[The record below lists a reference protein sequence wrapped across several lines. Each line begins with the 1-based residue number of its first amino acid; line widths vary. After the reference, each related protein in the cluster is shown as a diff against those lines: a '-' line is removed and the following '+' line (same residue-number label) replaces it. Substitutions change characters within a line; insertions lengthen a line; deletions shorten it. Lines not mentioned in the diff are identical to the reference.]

1 MVKVRNVMRE
11 LILNVCMHVCIYNP
25 CFNHAYQYTLLIIT
39 NTVRTRRVKGMMT
52 ALSNSVAPTKPVP
65 VLVVG
70 VVEDAVVEDAVPM
83 LDPLLDEVLVL
94 NSLSRSSR
102 RCLQSLL
109 NL

>member
-1 MVKVRNVMRE
+1 MFVY
-11 LILNVCMHVCIYNP
+11 VCLYNS

-65 VLVVG
+65 VLLVGVVVDV

>member
-1 MVKVRNVMRE
+1 
-11 LILNVCMHVCIYNP
+11 
-25 CFNHAYQYTLLIIT
+25 
-39 NTVRTRRVKGMMT
+39 MMT

-70 VVEDAVVEDAVPM
+70 VVVDVVVEDAVVEDAVPM